1 MTHARTIRQEVAS
14 GLIAAA
20 LVILLGAGPTLNM
33 SDYPYGAGLAAAALR
48 GGGGGDAGRSG
59 RGGGGARAGQN
70 RSKVDRQPR
79 ASSAKQGSIER
90 ANMKPAKKATREA
103 AAVKRPADAGTRDQ
117 RLAKQAPSQLKRPAA
132 KTQKSD
138 RSMSRNEWNKK
149 LQSNEGPR
157 PGTKTDRKA
166 ARQDSTQKLGD
177 RRSNTEQSREDRK
190 KNVED
195 RRKEYTANRDE
206 IRDERKKSMEEL
218 QKNRQDYL
226 DAAREDRQDFAQDM
240 MKQREDMWEDIYD
253 DRHYWGDYDDHHH
266 HHDDDDDEWLWG
278 IGGAL
283 VGGVAGYMIGAAV
296 NSPPEGTVT
305 VPAGGTNYQYYGGA
319 FYQPAPSGE
328 GYVTAP
334 APVGATVEAP
344 PLDCTIVFGPDPA
357 DPGYCFFQGA
367 FFLYDEG
374 SDSYLVA
381 EPPMGTQVPY
391 LPEGYTEETVNGVDY
406 YKLGTIYYRPYLAGD
421 DELFVVSKI

>member
-1 MTHARTIRQEVAS
+1 MTHARTTRHQVVS
-14 GLIAAA
+14 GLIATA
-20 LVILLGAGPTLNM
+20 LVILLGAGPALNT
-33 SDYPYGAGLAAAALR
+33 SDYPYGAGMAAAALR
-48 GGGGGDAGRSG
+48 GGGGGDAGRSV

-90 ANMKPAKKATREA
+90 ANRKPAKKTTREA
-103 AAVKRPADAGTRDQ
+103 AAVKRPATASASQQ
-117 RLAKQAPSQLKRPAA
+117 RLAKQEPAQTKRTVD
-132 KTQKSD
+132 KTKQAD
-138 RSMSRNEWNKK
+138 RGMSRSEWNRK
-149 LQSNEGPR
+149 LQSNEGPK
-157 PGTKTDRKA
+157 PGAKTDRKA
-166 ARQDSTQKLGD
+166 VRQDSTGKRGD
-177 RRSNTEQSREDRK
+177 RRSDTGQSREDRK

-195 RRKEYTANRDE
+195 RRREYADNRDE
-206 IRDERKKSMEEL
+206 IRDERRDTWEEL
-218 QKNRQDYL
+218 QKNRQDFL
-226 DAAREDRQDFAQDM
+226 KDQQKDRQDFI
-240 MKQREDMWEDIYD
+240 EDMYDDIYD

-266 HHDDDDDEWLWG
+266 HHDDDDDNEWLWG

-296 NSPPEGTVT
+296 NSPPEGTVA
-305 VPAGGTNYQYYGGA
+305 VPYGGTNYQYYGGA
-319 FYQPAPSGE
+319 FYEPAPSGE

-334 APVGATVEAP
+334 APVGAAVEAP

-367 FFLYDEG
+367 FFLYDEN

-381 EPPMGTQVPY
+381 EPPTGTQVPY
-391 LPEGYTEETVNGVDY
+391 LPEGYTQETVNGVDY

>member
-1 MTHARTIRQEVAS
+1 
-14 GLIAAA
+14 
-20 LVILLGAGPTLNM
+20 
-33 SDYPYGAGLAAAALR
+33 
-48 GGGGGDAGRSG
+48 
-59 RGGGGARAGQN
+59 
-70 RSKVDRQPR
+70 
-79 ASSAKQGSIER
+79 
-90 ANMKPAKKATREA
+90 
-103 AAVKRPADAGTRDQ
+103 
-117 RLAKQAPSQLKRPAA
+117 
-132 KTQKSD
+132 
-138 RSMSRNEWNKK
+138 
-149 LQSNEGPR
+149 
-157 PGTKTDRKA
+157 
-166 ARQDSTQKLGD
+166 
-177 RRSNTEQSREDRK
+177 
-190 KNVED
+190 
-195 RRKEYTANRDE
+195 
-206 IRDERKKSMEEL
+206 MEKL

-226 DAAREDRQDFAQDM
+226 DAARDDRQDFAEDM

-266 HHDDDDDEWLWG
+266 HNNDDDDEWLWG

-319 FYQPAPSGE
+319 FYEPAPSGE
-328 GYVTAP
+328 GYVTTP

-367 FFLYDEG
+367 FFLYDEK

-381 EPPMGTQVPY
+381 DPPTGTQVPY
-391 LPEGYTEETVNGVDY
+391 LPEGYTQETVNDVEY

>member
-1 MTHARTIRQEVAS
+1 MTRTRTIRQQVVS

-20 LVILLGAGPTLNM
+20 LVVLLGTGPILNM
-33 SDYPYGAGLAAAALR
+33 SGDPYGVGLAAAALR
-48 GGGGGDAGRSG
+48 GGGGGEAGRPG
-59 RGGGGARAGQN
+59 RGGGARAGQN

-79 ASSAKQGSIER
+79 VSSARQGSIER
-90 ANMKPAKKATREA
+90 ANKRPSKKATREA
-103 AAVKRPADAGTRDQ
+103 VAVKRTAASTSQQ
-117 RLAKQAPSQLKRPAA
+117 RIAKQKPAQTKRPAA
-132 KTQKSD
+132 KPKQAD

-149 LQSNEGPR
+149 LQSNEGPK
-157 PGTKTDRKA
+157 PGARTDRKA
-166 ARQDSTQKLGD
+166 ARQDSTEKRSD
-177 RRSNTEQSREDRK
+177 RRSNTGQSRKDRK

-195 RRKEYTANRDE
+195 RRKEYTDNRDE
-206 IRDERKKSMEEL
+206 IRDDRKKSMQEWQES
-218 QKNRQDYL
+218 RQDYL
-226 DAAREDRQDFAQDM
+226 DAAREDRQDFAEDM

-253 DRHYWGDYDDHHH
+253 NHHYWGDWDDDNHH
-266 HHDDDDDEWLWG
+266 HHDDDNEWLWG

-296 NSPPEGTVT
+296 NSPPEGTVA
-305 VPAGGTNYQYYGGA
+305 VPYGGTNYQYYGGA
-319 FYQPAPSGE
+319 FYEPAPSGE
-328 GYVTAP
+328 GYVTTP
-334 APVGATVEAP
+334 APVGAQVEAP

-367 FFLYDEG
+367 FFLYDEQ

-381 EPPMGTQVPY
+381 EPPIGTQVPY

-421 DELFVVSKI
+421 NELFVVSNI

>member
-1 MTHARTIRQEVAS
+1 MTHARTIRQQVAS
-14 GLIAAA
+14 GLIAAG
-20 LVILLGAGPTLNM
+20 LVILIGAGPTLNM
-33 SDYPYGAGLAAAALR
+33 SDYPYGTGLAAAALR
-48 GGGGGDAGRSG
+48 GGGGDAGRSG

-90 ANMKPAKKATREA
+90 ANKRPTKKATREA
-103 AAVKRPADAGTRDQ
+103 AAVKRPATASTSQQ
-117 RLAKQAPSQLKRPAA
+117 RLAKKQPAQTKRPAA
-132 KTQKSD
+132 KPKQAD
-138 RSMSRNEWNKK
+138 RSMSRSEWNKK
-149 LQSNEGPR
+149 LQSNEGPK
-157 PGTKTDRKA
+157 PGTKPDRKA
-166 ARQDSTQKLGD
+166 ARQDSTEKLD
-177 RRSNTEQSREDRK
+177 ARRSNTEQNREERK

-195 RRKEYTANRDE
+195 RRKEYTDNRNE
-206 IRDERKKSMEEL
+206 IRDDLKKSREEW
-218 QKNRQDYL
+218 QESRQDYL
-226 DAAREDRQDFAQDM
+226 DAAREDRQDFAKDM

-253 DRHYWGDYDDHHH
+253 NHHYWGDWDDDHH
-266 HHDDDDDEWLWG
+266 HHDDDDNEWLWG

-296 NSPPEGTVT
+296 NSPPEGTVA
-305 VPAGGTNYQYYGGA
+305 VPYAGTNYQYYGGA
-319 FYQPAPSGE
+319 FYEPASSGE
-328 GYVTAP
+328 GYVTTP
-334 APVGATVEAP
+334 APVGAAVEAP

-367 FFLYDEG
+367 FFLYDEDSG
-374 SDSYLVA
+374 SYLVA

-391 LPEGYTEETVNGVDY
+391 LPEGYTQETVNDVEY